1 MEKETTTLT
10 RSTNRTIQLP
20 LRMLMGVRFSQE
32 TMPEHNLQQ
41 KLIAEFVGTFF
52 LALTICTAAVHG
64 EAGDYAPFAI
74 AATLMVMIYGV
85 GHISGAH
92 FNPAVTVAVWL
103 RGACEKDDVAPY
115 IAVQIIAGALAA
127 LASENILVA
136 EPSVT
141 TLEMDTT
148 QALGAELLY
157 TFALVFVILNVATSE
172 ATEGNGYYGA
182 AIALVVLAGA
192 FTVGGISGGSFN
204 PAVTGAL
211 FVSGRVDVADLWIHL
226 VPQFIAGILAVQAFK
241 ATQ

>member
-1 MEKETTTLT
+1 
-10 RSTNRTIQLP
+10 
-20 LRMLMGVRFSQE
+20 
-32 TMPEHNLQQ
+32 
-41 KLIAEFVGTFF
+41 
-52 LALTICTAAVHG
+52 
-64 EAGDYAPFAI
+64 
-74 AATLMVMIYGV
+74 MVMIYGV

-92 FNPAVTVAVWL
+92 FNPAVTVAIWL

-127 LASENILVA
+127 LASENILFA
-136 EPSVT
+136 ETSVT
-141 TLEMDTT
+141 ALEMDTT
-148 QALGAELLY
+148 QAIGAEFLY

-182 AIALVVLAGA
+182 AIAFVVLAGA
-192 FTVGGISGGSFN
+192 LTVGGISGGSFN

-211 FVSGRVDVADLWIHL
+211 FVSGVVDVADLWIHL

>member
-1 MEKETTTLT
+1 
-10 RSTNRTIQLP
+10 
-20 LRMLMGVRFSQE
+20 MGVRFFQE
-32 TMPEHNLQQ
+32 TMPEHTLQQ

-127 LASENILVA
+127 LASEMFA
-136 EPSVT
+136 ETSVT

-148 QALGAELLY
+148 QALGAEFLY

-182 AIALVVLAGA
+182 AIAFVVLAGA
-192 FTVGGISGGSFN
+192 LTVGEFSGGSFN

>member
-1 MEKETTTLT
+1 MD
-10 RSTNRTIQLP
+10 I
-20 LRMLMGVRFSQE
+20 VYFDV
-32 TMPEHNLQQ
+32 TMSEHSLQQ

-64 EAGDYAPFAI
+64 SAGDYAPFAI

-127 LASENILVA
+127 LASELFA
-136 EPSVT
+136 KTSVT
-141 TLEMDTT
+141 ALEMDST
-148 QALGAELLY
+148 QALGAEFLY

-192 FTVGGISGGSFN
+192 LTVGEISGGSFN

-211 FVSGRVDVADLWIHL
+211 FISGRVDVADLWIHL

>member
-1 MEKETTTLT
+1 M
-10 RSTNRTIQLP
+10 S
-20 LRMLMGVRFSQE
+20 
-32 TMPEHNLQQ
+32 EHSLQQ

-64 EAGDYAPFAI
+64 SAGEEGEYAPFAI

-85 GHISGAH
+85 GYISGAH
-92 FNPAVTVAVWL
+92 FNPAVTVAIWL

-127 LASENILVA
+127 LASENLLFA
-136 EPSVT
+136 ETSVT
-141 TLEMDTT
+141 ALEMDTT
-148 QALGAELLY
+148 QALGAEFLY

-192 FTVGGISGGSFN
+192 LTVGGISGGSFN

-211 FVSGRVDVADLWIHL
+211 FVSGVVEVADLWIHL
-226 VPQFIAGILAVQAFK
+226 VPQFIAGILAVQAYK

>member
-1 MEKETTTLT
+1 MD
-10 RSTNRTIQLP
+10 
-20 LRMLMGVRFSQE
+20 VRFSQQS
-32 TMPEHNLQQ
+32 MSEHSLQQ

-52 LALTICTAAVHG
+52 LALTICTASVHG
-64 EAGDYAPFAI
+64 SAGDYAPFAI

-92 FNPAVTVAVWL
+92 FNPAVTVAIWL

-127 LASENILVA
+127 LASENILSA
-136 EPSVT
+136 KTSVT
-141 TLEMDTT
+141 ALEMDTT
-148 QALGAELLY
+148 QALGAEFLY

-172 ATEGNGYYGA
+172 AAEGNGYYGA
-182 AIALVVLAGA
+182 AIAFVVLAGA
-192 FTVGGISGGSFN
+192 LTVGGIPGGSGGSFN

-211 FVSGRVDVADLWIHL
+211 FVSGVVDVADLWIHL
-226 VPQFIAGILAVQAFK
+226 VPQFIAGLLAVQAFK